1 MTLLQDAMED
11 CIFINKIKA
20 PDGEGGFL
28 VEWQEGGQFKSAV
41 TFDNSLE
48 ARVAQKQ
55 DVSSVY
61 TVYTPKNVELEYH
74 DVFKRISDGKI
85 FRVTSDNDDKKTPKT
100 ASFQV
105 RVASAEEFVLN

>member
-1 MTLLQDAMED
+1 MSLLQDAMET

-28 VEWQEGGQFKSAV
+28 VEWQDGGQFQAAV

-48 ARVAQKQ
+48 ARTAQKQ
-55 DVSSVY
+55 GVSSVY
-61 TVYTPKNVELEYH
+61 TVTTPKNVELEYH
-74 DVFKRISDGKI
+74 DVFKRVRDGKI
-85 FRVTSDNDDKKTPKT
+85 FRVTSDNDDIQTPKM
-100 ASFQV
+100 ASFKV